1 MRLNYLIKPK
11 FQIAITSYVFIFYLV
26 ISCFFYLSNYT
37 LIEKMKQFGLD
48 AKLEANSSY
57 FSYISMLQEY
67 SNYYFLLIFSA
78 GLIAVI
84 TFGLT
89 ISHRIAGPIYK
100 IEKVLTA
107 LNNSDNLKGENFE
120 IKLRKKDFFQNLA
133 VLINK
138 LIQSKTKNEED

>member
-1 MRLNYLIKPK
+1 
-11 FQIAITSYVFIFYLV
+11 
-26 ISCFFYLSNYT
+26 
-37 LIEKMKQFGLD
+37 
-48 AKLEANSSY
+48 
-57 FSYISMLQEY
+57 MLQEY

-107 LNNSDNLKGENFE
+107 INNSDNLKVENFE